1 MAYSKWLGAGA
12 GWIFGGPIGAIMGFV
27 FGSMYDGMKKGI
39 PDQGAQETQKGDF
52 VFSLL
57 ILTAAIMKADNRV
70 LKSELNFV
78 KKFFAQNFGDNQATD
93 YISTL
98 GKIIKQ
104 DFDVLEVADQIHKYM
119 DYPSRAQLLQFLFEV
134 AKSDGHVHP
143 KEVEVIFQ
151 ISQRLGIRDAEYVSI
166 KAMFYEELEIIYKI
180 IEVDKDATDAEVK
193 KAYYKKVK
201 ENHPDKVAHLGEE
214 IQKAA
219 NEKLKKIN
227 AAYEK
232 IKKERGLK

>member
-1 MAYSKWLGAGA
+1 MGYSKWLGAGA

-27 FGSMYDGMKKGI
+27 FGSMYDGMQKSV
-39 PDQGAQETQKGDF
+39 PDQGAQKTQKGDF

-57 ILTAAIMKADNRV
+57 ILTAAIMKADGKI
-70 LKSELNFV
+70 LKSELNYV
-78 KKFFAQNFGDNQATD
+78 KKFFVQNFGESQATD

-104 DFDVLEVADQIHKYM
+104 DFKVREVANQIQTYM
-119 DYPSRAQLLQFLFEV
+119 DYPSRTQLLQFLFEV
-134 AKSDGHVHP
+134 AKSDGFVHP
-143 KEVEVIFQ
+143 KEVELIYQ
-151 ISQRLGIRDAEYVSI
+151 ISQDLGIRPSEYESI
-166 KAMFYEELEIIYKI
+166 KAMFYEDIDLNYKILELE
-180 IEVDKDATDAEVK
+180 KDATDEELRN
-193 KAYYKKVK
+193 AYRKKVK

-219 NEKLKKIN
+219 NEKLQKIN

-232 IKKERGLK
+232 IKKERGI

>member
-12 GWIFGGPIGAIMGFV
+12 GWIFGGPIGAVMGFV
-27 FGSMYDGMKKGI
+27 FGSMYDGMKKDV
-39 PDQGAQETQKGDF
+39 PNQGAQKTQKGDF

-57 ILTAAIMKADNRV
+57 ILAAAIMKADNRV
-70 LKSELNFV
+70 LKSELNYV
-78 KKFFAQNFGDNQATD
+78 KKFFAQNFGESQAAD

-104 DFDVLEVADQIHKYM
+104 DFDVSEIADQIHKYM
-119 DYPSRAQLLQFLFEV
+119 DYPSRSQLLQFLFEV

-143 KEVEVIFQ
+143 KEVAVIFQ
-151 ISQRLGIRDAEYVSI
+151 ISQHLGIRAAEYESI
-166 KAMFYEELEIIYKI
+166 KAMFYEDLVTNYKILEIH
-180 IEVDKDATDAEVK
+180 DGATDAEVK

-219 NEKLKKIN
+219 NEKLQKIN

-232 IKKERGLK
+232 VKKERGMN